1 VPMSLF
7 KSIERN
13 LNNPLPI
20 MGIAAVFDLSKLSC
34 SEMNPARAW
43 RSPPL
48 LRKPPQCVRRVDIR
62 HAKRRHSLQHV
73 ANALVPPFGPAYF
86 APLTPARDDVEER

>member
-1 VPMSLF
+1 MPMSLF

-34 SEMNPARAW
+34 SEMKPSAGLEVTAASPETTAM
-43 RSPPL
+43 RSE
-48 LRKPPQCVRRVDIR
+48 
-62 HAKRRHSLQHV
+62 S
-73 ANALVPPFGPAYF
+73 
-86 APLTPARDDVEER
+86 